1 MATENYYTSGDE
13 FLQNYQKD
21 PHHLMKYRSPVNRA
35 ASRAYGTA
43 RYAYNNLPQEHQKE
57 AQRKLGALQK
67 SAPTLAK
74 NLAAGK
80 PSAIVSLAGNLLAQI
95 DWSKDWMFFL
105 LISFALLKDIF
116 DIVFGFAATAASWIP
131 ILGEVTAAI
140 GIILTFVGEIMILLL
155 TVTTLVLTGSSLKN
169 RGMAKYFMWVPVAF
183 LSEALPGIGLLPL
196 CCIEAIVLFG
206 FVLWDRAY
214 QAQEEGTGS
223 VPEEIP
229 AYAAADGYE
238 EKLAA

>member
-1 MATENYYTSGDE
+1 MPTENFDNRIVAPPHGSVKPLDFRE
-13 FLQNYQKD
+13 RSQK
-21 PHHLMKYRSPVNRA
+21 A
-35 ASRAYGTA
+35 ASKIPGNIRSAYSQMPPH
-43 RYAYNNLPQEHQKE
+43 LQKE
-57 AQRKLGALQK
+57 AQKKLGALQK
-67 SAPTLAK
+67 GAPALAKDLAK
-74 NLAAGK
+74 NT
-80 PSAIVSLAGNLLAQI
+80 PSAIVSLAGNFLAQI

-116 DIVFGFAATAASWIP
+116 DMVFGFAATAASWIP

-140 GIILTFVGEIMILLL
+140 GIIITFVGEIMILLL
-155 TVTTLVLTGSSLKN
+155 TVVALVMTGSSLKN
-169 RGMAKYFMWVPVAF
+169 RGMAKYFMWVPIAF

-214 QAQEEGTGS
+214 QVADEETGS
-223 VPEEIP
+223 VPEDIP

-238 EKLAA
+238 DRLAA